1 MTIDELAHR
10 SGTTTRNIRAYQERG
25 LVPPPRLAGRVGYY
39 NETHLARLKH
49 IAELSERGFSLAA
62 VRELFTAWEQ
72 GYGLAEV
79 LGFEEALAAPWDSG
93 GGAPVTVAELR
104 QRLGADADAI
114 SRAVQLGILLP
125 DPADPDCYRVPSAQ
139 LLDAGA
145 ELVATGVPLERVLD
159 EAARLRDDLDR
170 IAGRMV
176 GLFREYV
183 WQPYDEA
190 GRPPDELPGIT
201 EALNRAR
208 PVAWMAIGPLFAQAM
223 ADRLRRTAAET
234 LVEGPKPKKRASK
247 KADAKKA
254 MAKTAARA
262 AKKPTPRSRGI
273 D

>member
-1 MTIDELAHR
+1 
-10 SGTTTRNIRAYQERG
+10 
-25 LVPPPRLAGRVGYY
+25 
-39 NETHLARLKH
+39 
-49 IAELSERGFSLAA
+49 LSERGFSLAA